1 MPKPTK
7 DVPSQKRKLQKL
19 SVEKCFSKALVLT
32 NPSSI
37 IWVYLKT
44 CLIIPILPR
53 KTGESSFSYHFL
65 LKTWNS
71 ATING

>member
-1 MPKPTK
+1 MYPPKK
-7 DVPSQKRKLQKL
+7 ESSKNYL
-19 SVEKCFSKALVLT
+19 SKKCFSKALVLT

-65 LKTWNS
+65 LKNWNS